1 MAVWHFK
8 FALVPKEVIVS
19 VCGGMVKRLPEY
31 SGEGRGDEVLDGFPN
46 YWLGGKSIELLLDRA
61 SRLLP
66 EIESWTSEA
75 RMFGCKDG
83 DRIEVWEDDV
93 LCYLD
98 LRKLSLSLLEGIIYL
113 AASSDCSLVLFGSG
127 EVVEPELPLVVE
139 KIKESNAFAFCVDP
153 ASFFA
158 GL

>member
-1 MAVWHFK
+1 MAVWYFK
-8 FALVPKEVIVS
+8 FALVPDEGIVS
-19 VCGGMVKRLPEY
+19 VCGKMVGRLPEY
-31 SGEGRGDEVLDGFPN
+31 SGKGGAEEILGGFPN
-46 YWLGGKSIELLLDRA
+46 YWLGIGNIESLA
-61 SRLLP
+61 GISRLLP

-75 RMFGCKDG
+75 RMFGYEDG
-83 DRIEVWEDDV
+83 DRVEFWEDDV

-98 LRKLSLSLLEGIIYL
+98 LRRLSLSLLEVVTGL
-113 AASSDCSLVLFGSG
+113 AAYFDCSLVLFGSG

-153 ASFFA
+153 ASFLA